1 MKSTTPLREITAAAR
16 TGLTGSWGKS
26 MGIVIIYMLL
36 ITGVSSNVP
45 LVSTLLMLIFAA
57 PLVVGLH
64 IYFLASVNRKPNP
77 FRLLFDGFGRFGTSW
92 CAYMLVLLII
102 FAWMIPFGLIAPALF
117 FFVHPDPAIFPA
129 YTMTALFAVVGLLAS
144 CFMIGLQMR
153 YYFVLYIVAD
163 DNTIRAREAVQRSA
177 ELMKGNYWRLV
188 LLWLRFTGWQ
198 ILAMLTLGIGF
209 LWMIPYLSAATAAFY
224 LDVKNNS

>member
-1 MKSTTPLREITAAAR
+1 MKSTTPLREITATAR

-26 MGIVIIYMLL
+26 IGIIVIYMLL
-36 ITGVSSNVP
+36 LAGVTNVP
-45 LVSTLLMLIFAA
+45 LAGSILQLIFAA

-64 IYFLASVNRKPNP
+64 IYFLAAVNRKPNP
-77 FRLLFDGFGRFGTSW
+77 FSLLFEGFGRFGTSW

-102 FAWMIPFGLIAPALF
+102 FACMIPFGLIAPALF
-117 FFVHPDPAIFPA
+117 YFVHPDPAIFPE
-129 YTMTALFAVVGLLAS
+129 YTMPALFAVVVLLAS
-144 CFMIGLQMR
+144 CFLIGLQMR

-163 DNTIRAREAVQRSA
+163 DNTVRAREAVQRSA
-177 ELMKGNYWRLV
+177 ELMKGNYWRLA

-198 ILAMLTLGIGF
+198 ILAVLTLGIGF